1 MSAVTG
7 SPPQATGGA
16 DSYHGH
22 GNDNRRN
29 TELLLVVMAGIIIA
43 AAYTLAALGT
53 NSQIPARIGVFLAL
67 VLGLVGLAHLSLRF
81 FARGAEPT
89 LLPVTVFLHGMGYV
103 MIARISE
110 RLAGLQ
116 TTWSMVAVAGFAL
129 TLFLVQRPIDLARY
143 KWTLLFAG
151 TALLTLP
158 LVPGIGRSVGGARIW
173 VQIGPLNFQPGEFA
187 KLALAIFFAGY
198 LAERRELITTGN
210 WKIAG
215 LRLPEPRDIAPI
227 GVAWVI
233 AVMIMVGQQDLGS
246 SLMFFAL
253 FVVMMWVATERPLFL
268 GLGVVMFAIA
278 AFAAWNMFSHVQT
291 RVNIWLDPWS
301 RPFSGGYQII
311 QALYGIADGGIA
323 GTGLG
328 RGNPRKV
335 PAAATDFIFAAISE
349 ELGLFGGTTILIAY
363 LLFIGAGLRIAL
375 RTENSFEKLLAV
387 GLTTII
393 GFQAFLI
400 TAGVLKML
408 PLTGVTLPFMSYGGS
423 SLVTSYILLALLL
436 RISHSGARRRGEESD
451 DLSPAER
458 YHAWRLRRSE
468 VIQ

>member
-1 MSAVTG
+1 MSGPKPTPAR
-7 SPPQATGGA
+7 A
-16 DSYHGH
+16 HH
-22 GNDNRRN
+22 RRN
-29 TELLLVVMAGIIIA
+29 TELMLVLMAGIITA
-43 AAYTLAALGT
+43 AAYILAALGT
-53 NSQIPARIGVFLAL
+53 NSQIPARIGVFMGL
-67 VLGLVGLAHLSLRF
+67 VLGLVGLAHLSLRA
-81 FARGAEPT
+81 FAPGAEPT
-89 LLPVTVFLHGMGYV
+89 LLPITVFLHGLGYV

-116 TTWSMVAVAGFAL
+116 TNWSVVAVAGFAV

-151 TALLTLP
+151 TTLLVLP
-158 LVPGIGRSVGGARIW
+158 LVPGLGRSVGGARIW

-198 LAERRELITTGN
+198 LAERRELIASGT
-210 WKIAG
+210 WKIG
-215 LRLPEPRDIAPI
+215 PLRLPELRDIAPI
-227 GVAWVI
+227 AVAWVI

-246 SLMFFAL
+246 SLMFFTL

-268 GLGVVMFAIA
+268 GLGATMFAIA
-278 AFAAWNMFSHVQT
+278 AVAAWNMFGHVQT
-291 RVNIWLDPWS
+291 RVDIWLDPWS
-301 RPFSGGYQII
+301 RPYSGGFQII
-311 QALYGIADGGIA
+311 QALYGFADGGIT

-335 PAAATDFIFAAISE
+335 PAAATDFIFAAVSE
-349 ELGLFGGTTILIAY
+349 ELGLLGGATVLIAY
-363 LLFIGAGLRIAL
+363 MLFIGAGLRIAI
-375 RTENSFEKLLAV
+375 RTDNSFEKLLAV

-400 TAGVLKML
+400 SAGVLKML

-423 SLVTSYILLALLL
+423 SLVSSYILLALLL
-436 RISHSGARRRGEESD
+436 RVSHSGARRRGEEDD

-458 YHAWRLRRSE
+458 YHAWRLRRAEIREVSDTSE
-468 VIQ
+468 LTS